1 LTETKQIETVVT
13 LSEPSWKKEN
23 IIKRKTIVYETQM
36 DPTVVRVNGE
46 RLKKQLFT
54 QYGFFKPK
62 SEDIQFV
69 SMEKFY
75 EPYVVISGR
84 YVIDYFRKS
93 NYSLKVDDGVK
104 EVVILNNRFVP
115 QGSRNAKLIQL
126 YGEERLVNE
135 TKCFQIVDKNG
146 RDAQVVNLPSAP
158 SEKKPEKAIEKY
170 EIAEL
175 PENADVDLVR
185 AKIARRPESISR
197 IVEEIFEIT
206 ERTVIYTPRFKVIF
220 KNTRTNEEKALVID
234 GVSSKR
240 IG

>member
-1 LTETKQIETVVT
+1 LTETKLIETVVT

-69 SMEKFY
+69 SMDKFY

-93 NYSLKVDDGVK
+93 NYSLKVDDGV
-104 EVVILNNRFVP
+104 
-115 QGSRNAKLIQL
+115 
-126 YGEERLVNE
+126 
-135 TKCFQIVDKNG
+135 
-146 RDAQVVNLPSAP
+146 
-158 SEKKPEKAIEKY
+158 
-170 EIAEL
+170 
-175 PENADVDLVR
+175 
-185 AKIARRPESISR
+185 
-197 IVEEIFEIT
+197 
-206 ERTVIYTPRFKVIF
+206 
-220 KNTRTNEEKALVID
+220 
-234 GVSSKR
+234 
-240 IG
+240 

>member
-1 LTETKQIETVVT
+1 LTETEQTETVVIS
-13 LSEPSWKKEN
+13 SEPSWKKEN

-36 DPTVVRVNGE
+36 DPTVVRVSGE

-69 SMEKFY
+69 SLEKFY

-84 YVIDYFRKS
+84 YVIDYFRES
-93 NYSLKVDDGVK
+93 NYILKVDDGVK
-104 EVVILNNRFVP
+104 EVVILNNKFVT
-115 QGSRNAKLIQL
+115 QDSRNAKLIKL
-126 YGEERLVNE
+126 FGEERLVNE
-135 TKCFQIVDKNG
+135 TRCFQIVDKNG
-146 RDAQVVNLPSAP
+146 RDAPVVNLPSAP
-158 SEKKPEKAIEKY
+158 SEKNPEKAIEKY

-185 AKIARRPESISR
+185 AKIAVRPENISR
-197 IVEEIFEIT
+197 IVEEIFEIN
-206 ERTVIYTPRFKVIF
+206 ERTVIYAPRFKVIF
-220 KNTRTNEEKALVID
+220 KNTRTNEEKTLVID